1 MSQYQEQ
8 RVGILVD
15 VSNMYYSAK
24 VMYQQKVNFKAILE
38 EVVGDRS
45 LIRAIAYVIKAD
57 IPEETN
63 FFEALEHIGFEVKTK
78 DLQIF
83 YGGNKKGDWD
93 VGIAMDAI
101 KLAPKLDVVVIVSG
115 DGDYVPLVE
124 YLQSIGQKVEAVAFG
139 RSASSK
145 LIEATDS
152 FIDLD
157 KDTKKFL
164 ITDNRKSSA
173 RRTPKPR
180 TTTAKPIPRKKD
192 SK

>member
-8 RVGILVD
+8 RVGILID

-24 VMYQQKVNFKAILE
+24 VMYQKKVNFKAILE

-63 FFEALEHIGFEVKTK
+63 FFEALEHIGYEVKTK
-78 DLQIF
+78 DLQVF

-93 VGIAMDAI
+93 VGIAIDAI

-139 RSASSK
+139 RSASGK

-152 FIDLD
+152 FLDLD

-164 ITDNRKSSA
+164 ITDG
-173 RRTPKPR
+173 RRPR
-180 TTTAKPIPRKKD
+180 TARPAVTKKVI
-192 SK
+192 KKK